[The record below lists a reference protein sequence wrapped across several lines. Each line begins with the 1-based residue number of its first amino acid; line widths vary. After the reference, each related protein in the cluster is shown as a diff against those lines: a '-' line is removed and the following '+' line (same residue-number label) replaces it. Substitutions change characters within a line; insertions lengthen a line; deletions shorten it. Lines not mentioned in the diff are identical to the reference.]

1 MCDTDQPGE
10 HRGHSSRNG
19 RNDRTDPNGRS
30 DRTRRGDRAT
40 RSDQNGRGGH
50 GAGPSAGPAGS
61 LLCEKYYRSLLQL
74 AALLTGDAAV
84 AEAVVADALA
94 ALPPAAAGWYPD
106 DTVRHL
112 QRLVLVR
119 CRRAGRY
126 RRLSAA
132 SEQQPASDFGRLPVV
147 MALLGL
153 PRSAR
158 EAVVLTHYLDLPAAQ
173 AAAMAGVSEA
183 LLTANLAAAML
194 AFDDRLIGLSP
205 DS

>member
-1 MCDTDQPGE
+1 MGDTDIPGE
-10 HRGHSSRNG
+10 HRGHSGHSSHALRNG
-19 RNDRTDPNGRS
+19 RNWRNGH
-30 DRTRRGDRAT
+30 D
-40 RSDQNGRGGH
+40 
-50 GAGPSAGPAGS
+50 AGPSDGRARS

-74 AALLTGDAAV
+74 AALLTGDAGV

-94 ALPPAAAGWYPD
+94 AMPPVTDGWSPD
-106 DTVRHL
+106 DYLRYL

-126 RRLSAA
+126 RRLSIRNG
-132 SEQQPASDFGRLPVV
+132 QHTASDFGRLPVV

-183 LLTANLAAAML
+183 LLAANLATAML
-194 AFDDRLIGLSP
+194 AIDDRFIGLSP

>member
-1 MCDTDQPGE
+1 MCDTAQPGE
-10 HRGHSSRNG
+10 HRVHRRHSSRNG
-19 RNDRTDPNGRS
+19 R
-30 DRTRRGDRAT
+30 GDR
-40 RSDQNGRGGH
+40 NGLSGN
-50 GAGPSAGPAGS
+50 GAGPSAGSASS
-61 LLCEKYYRSLLQL
+61 LLYEKYYRSLLQL
-74 AALLTGDAAV
+74 AALLTGDAGV

-94 ALPPAAAGWYPD
+94 AAPPAAPGWRPD
-106 DTVRHL
+106 DSLRYL
-112 QRLVLVR
+112 QRIVLIR

-126 RRLSAA
+126 RRLSIGSGQHAD
-132 SEQQPASDFGRLPVV
+132 SDFGRLPVV

-173 AAAMAGVSEA
+173 AAAIAGVSEA
-183 LLTANLAAAML
+183 LLTANLATAML

>member
-10 HRGHSSRNG
+10 HRGHSRHSSR
-19 RNDRTDPNGRS
+19 NGRS
-30 DRTRRGDRAT
+30 DRDGRAVRTTRGDRNA
-40 RSDQNGRGGH
+40 RSDD
-50 GAGPSAGPAGS
+50 GADPPAAPASS
-61 LLCEKYYRSLLQL
+61 LLYEKYYRSLLQL
-74 AALLTGDAAV
+74 AALLTGDASV

-94 ALPPAAAGWYPD
+94 ATPPAAVGWRPD
-106 DTVRHL
+106 DSVRYL
-112 QRLVLVR
+112 QRLVLIR

-126 RRLSAA
+126 RRLSVGSGPHA
-132 SEQQPASDFGRLPVV
+132 ASDFGRLPVV

-173 AAAMAGVSEA
+173 AAAIAGVSEA
-183 LLTANLAAAML
+183 LLTANLATAML

>member
-10 HRGHSSRNG
+10 HRGHSRHSSR
-19 RNDRTDPNGRS
+19 NGRS
-30 DRTRRGDRAT
+30 DRTARGDR
-40 RSDQNGRGGH
+40 
-50 GAGPSAGPAGS
+50 GASPSAGPASS
-61 LLCEKYYRSLLQL
+61 LLYEKYYRSLLQL
-74 AALLTGDAAV
+74 AALLTGDAGV

-94 ALPPAAAGWYPD
+94 AIPPAAAGWYPD
-106 DTVRHL
+106 DSLRYL
-112 QRLVLVR
+112 QRFVLIR

-126 RRLSAA
+126 RRISGG
-132 SEQQPASDFGRLPVV
+132 SGPHSASDFGRLPVV

-173 AAAMAGVSEA
+173 AAAIAGVSEA
-183 LLTANLAAAML
+183 LLTANLASAML

>member
-10 HRGHSSRNG
+10 HRGHSRHSSR
-19 RNDRTDPNGRS
+19 NGRS
-30 DRTRRGDRAT
+30 DRTARGDR
-40 RSDQNGRGGH
+40 
-50 GAGPSAGPAGS
+50 GASPSAGPASS
-61 LLCEKYYRSLLQL
+61 LLYEKYYRSLLQL
-74 AALLTGDAAV
+74 AALLTGDADV

-94 ALPPAAAGWYPD
+94 AIPPAAAGWYPD
-106 DTVRHL
+106 DSLRYL
-112 QRLVLVR
+112 QRFVLIR

-126 RRLSAA
+126 RRISGG
-132 SEQQPASDFGRLPVV
+132 SGPHSASDFGRLPVV

-173 AAAMAGVSEA
+173 AAAIAGVSEA
-183 LLTANLAAAML
+183 LLTANLATGML